1 MTSET
6 GPSGSGLGHADR
18 RGTDRGFSVSRS
30 IRNRSIVVPNKEC
43 DKPDSM
49 YSIVL
54 GARLRSYSFIF
65 SNIILFSFIRVYD
78 LTFTFF

>member
-1 MTSET
+1 
-6 GPSGSGLGHADR
+6 
-18 RGTDRGFSVSRS
+18 
-30 IRNRSIVVPNKEC
+30 
-43 DKPDSM
+43 M

-78 LTFTFF
+78 LTFTFFLKKTILLTFRYV